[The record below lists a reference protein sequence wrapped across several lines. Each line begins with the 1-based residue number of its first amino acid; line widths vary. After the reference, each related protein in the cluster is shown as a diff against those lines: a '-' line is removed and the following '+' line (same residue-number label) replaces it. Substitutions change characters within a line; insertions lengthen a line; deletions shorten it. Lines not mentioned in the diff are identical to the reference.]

1 MIKQSAIDTFLDD
14 LASSSATP
22 GGGSAAAIIGAM
34 GAALAS
40 MVCNLTIGK
49 KKYADVEEEMKALL
63 ARAEALRAK
72 LTGMIEDD
80 VKAFDAVMAAY
91 GMPKETDAEKEKR
104 TEAIQA
110 ALKIATDVPL
120 RCCHAA
126 REVIDVASAVAAKG
140 NLGVI
145 SDAGVAVLAAYAALR
160 SAALNVYT
168 NAKIITDKAFAD
180 AKLKELEALLQ
191 GAERTTEAA
200 YELVKGK
207 LS

>member
-1 MIKQSAIDTFLDD
+1 
-14 LASSSATP
+14 
-22 GGGSAAAIIGAM
+22 
-34 GAALAS
+34 
-40 MVCNLTIGK
+40 
-49 KKYADVEEEMKALL
+49 
-63 ARAEALRAK
+63 
-72 LTGMIEDD
+72 
-80 VKAFDAVMAAY
+80 
-91 GMPKETDAEKEKR
+91 
-104 TEAIQA
+104 
-110 ALKIATDVPL
+110 
-120 RCCHAA
+120 
-126 REVIDVASAVAAKG
+126 VAAKG

>member
-63 ARAEALRAK
+63 SRAEALRAK

>member
-1 MIKQSAIDTFLDD
+1 MMKQSAIETFLDD
-14 LASSSATP
+14 LASSKATP

-49 KKYADVEEEMKALL
+49 KKYAEVEEEMKALL
-63 ARAEALRAK
+63 ARAEALREK

-80 VKAFDAVMAAY
+80 VAAFDAVMGAY

-104 TEAIQA
+104 GEAIQS
-110 ALKIATDVPL
+110 ALKLATDVPL

-126 REVIDVASAVAAKG
+126 REAIDVSADVAAKG

-168 NAKIITDKAFAD
+168 NAKIITDKTFAD
-180 AKLKELEALLQ
+180 AKLKELEALLK
-191 GAERTTEAA
+191 GAEEKTEQT